1 MLSPGQQVRPP
12 RSMALT
18 DSWHIKS
25 RAHECSVTAKPF
37 EEDEVFYTAL
47 FPDPESDGYLRKDFS
62 SDAWD
67 SLDSENE
74 SPFSFWR
81 SVYKPPEVVAREEDV
96 IEQDDPEALLS
107 RLVEEDE
114 EHTENARY
122 ILAVMLE
129 RKKLLVETDSQK
141 TRNGLLRIYEHRHS
155 GEVFIIKDPQI
166 PLSEVAS
173 IQDEVQQLLSPKPPE
188 NEKGAESADASV
200 PAPNDDQPEKPIP
213 EAEPEKD
220 EKMGRAGKG

>member
-1 MLSPGQQVRPP
+1 MLSPGQQLRPP
-12 RSMALT
+12 RPMALT

-25 RAHECSVTAKPF
+25 RSHECSVTAKPF

-62 SDAWD
+62 SEAWD
-67 SLDSENE
+67 GLGEEDEK
-74 SPFSFWR
+74 PFSFWR
-81 SVYKPPEVVAREEDV
+81 AVYKPPEHVESKEEL

-166 PLSEVAS
+166 PLSEVS
-173 IQDEVQQLLSPKPPE
+173 TIQDEVQQLLSPKPPE
-188 NEKGAESADASV
+188 AEEGETADVSQPAS
-200 PAPNDDQPEKPIP
+200 DDEAGEKPVP
-213 EAEPEKD
+213 DEEPAEGGDND
-220 EKMGRAGKG
+220 EEE